1 MIKIYLETGK
11 KTTSEYVF
19 IETLLRVLG
28 LDKSYQIECV
38 NGKDNLANAANTFM
52 ANTESGGKNLIVFDA
67 DTPKNGGGFAKRKKE
82 LETALES
89 LGIKADVFLFPNNKD
104 DGDFETLISKLV
116 LSEKHK
122 RFFDCYEDYEKCLG
136 TEYVSPN
143 LKGKLFTYISAIPMS
158 KSKRDRLGQGQWF
171 FDNKDY
177 WNLECEALDPLKKFL
192 KDC

>member
-38 NGKDNLANAANTFM
+38 N
-52 ANTESGGKNLIVFDA
+52 
-67 DTPKNGGGFAKRKKE
+67 
-82 LETALES
+82 
-89 LGIKADVFLFPNNKD
+89 KD

-122 RFFDCYEDYEKCLG
+122 RFFDCYGDYEKCLG

>member
-67 DTPKNGGGFAKRKKE
+67 DTPKNGGGFVKRKKE
-82 LETALES
+82 LEITLAS

-104 DGDFETLISKLV
+104 DGDFETLVAGLT

-122 RFFDCYEDYEKCLG
+122 RFFD
-136 TEYVSPN
+136 
-143 LKGKLFTYISAIPMS
+143 
-158 KSKRDRLGQGQWF
+158 
-171 FDNKDY
+171 NKDY
-177 WNLECEALDPLKKFL
+177 WDLECEALEPLKKFL